1 MALTLSG
8 TNGVVGAGF
17 TVDAS
22 GVSVTAGV
30 GTFSSLQ
37 GSGANLTALPAANL
51 TGTLPALN
59 AASLTQIPAANL
71 VGLCTSGFERTG
83 GFGGG
88 KILQIVS
95 TTDNSTV
102 TATGTVQELLNIS
115 ITPSATT
122 SKVLILASATC
133 QCVPSTNV
141 YGVLHLYRGNTS
153 GTALFNTSAGQ
164 NSSFYNYVSMVIN
177 YLDSPSTTSATT
189 YTTGIN
195 RNSGGTSSVSS
206 DGNTYTLMA
215 LEVGA

>member
-1 MALTLSG
+1 MAITISG
-8 TNGVVGAGF
+8 TDGIVGAGF
-17 TVDAS
+17 TVDGS

-37 GSGANLTALPAANL
+37 GSGANLTALPSAYL